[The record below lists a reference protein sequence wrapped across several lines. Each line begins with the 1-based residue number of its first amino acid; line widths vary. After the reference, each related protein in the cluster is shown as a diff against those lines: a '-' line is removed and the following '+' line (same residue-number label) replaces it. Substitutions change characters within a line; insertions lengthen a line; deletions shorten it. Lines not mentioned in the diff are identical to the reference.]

1 MEKITIDE
9 ENKKRIKKYLKS
21 AIISYDEK
29 DIELLEKDNQLT
41 ERLAYKVFRELMRD
55 SQRIRD
61 ILEPEGEFK
70 EQIAQAFKQ
79 FDAIQKNDLYNM
91 GIEEIFSNMQ
101 TCFELKE
108 AESTHYRAI
117 DLRRIAETVI
127 HSIDGV
133 DKYKIELQPEAKE
146 ELQKIQEELGSLLKA
161 DKTDIQGI
169 QDRVNKYN
177 NYAIQIWNDYITD
190 VGNETDDKFR
200 YVVHNLTSGVIE
212 GDFRTK
218 YMSTSLIT
226 NNTMGVYGQSRCG
239 LIIKPKHIISA
250 CYKDTYTNN
259 YRENEDELFNI
270 QPAIQLPQEIE
281 EICVQQTI
289 ETNGEMLNYEKES
302 IYPEIV
308 VDEYEIE
315 GIYYISNGEHE
326 LSPNYERAR
335 KMAEDRGLPLKEK
348 DISKERIKKG
358 LEPMTENSQK
368 NFCKNIL
375 YKYCIGNEILER
387 NNSQYGSTFVNN
399 NYQNLYERYMKLKER
414 GEFTKEDL
422 LKEFRQVILDD
433 DVQRWERM
441 EFYHSG
447 FFTGELTEEDSRY
460 IINTRFD
467 FSKCNSYEEFAQLYS
482 RFCDVADG
490 RFVDE
495 KLGQYVSERFN
506 NRDAIMFVKSN
517 PQELRRI
524 FESGERS
531 LDGILAQIY
540 ARDSEEEKRTQVEQ
554 SQEEIAE
561 ESTVMIDECGEIV
574 RPNNNEQ
581 TEDYWQS
588 WQEIQTISQPTNA
601 KIHKQKQPE
610 KLKAR
615 EESIRDEVGD
625 KKDIERNMQM
635 QEKQSSTVDLW
646 TNRFINYYSAIDRV
660 SQNVKAKFVEM
671 KSNIIKAITEK
682 LTERTSHRQVNTQKQ
697 DTNER

>member
-9 ENKKRIKKYLKS
+9 ENKKRIQKYLKS

-29 DIELLEKDNQLT
+29 DIELLEKDSQLT
-41 ERLAYKVFRELMRD
+41 ERLAYKISRELMED

-70 EQIAQAFKQ
+70 EQISQAFKQ

-108 AESTHYRAI
+108 TESTHYKAI

-133 DKYKIELQPEAKE
+133 DRYKIELQPDAKD

-169 QDRVNKYN
+169 QDRVNTYN
-177 NYAIQIWNDYITD
+177 NYAIQIWNDYITN

-200 YVVHNLTSGVIE
+200 YVVHNLTSGVID

-250 CYKDTYTNN
+250 SYKDTYTNN

-302 IYPEIV
+302 IYSEIV

-348 DISKERIKKG
+348 DISKERMKNG
-358 LEPMTENSQK
+358 LEPMTENSKK
-368 NFCKNIL
+368 NFCQNIL
-375 YKYCIGNEILER
+375 SKYCIGDEILEK
-387 NNSQYGSTFVNN
+387 NNSQYGSTFVKN

-460 IINTRFD
+460 IINARFD
-467 FSKCNSYEEFAQLYS
+467 FSKCNSYEDFAQLYS
-482 RFCDVADG
+482 KFCDVVDG

-495 KLGQYVSERFN
+495 KLEQYLSERFN
-506 NRDAIMFVKSN
+506 NRDAIMFAKSN
-517 PQELRRI
+517 PQELRKI

-531 LDGILAQIY
+531 LDGILAQVY
-540 ARDSEEEKRTQVEQ
+540 SRGSKEEKRTQ
-554 SQEEIAE
+554 EEVAGE
-561 ESTVMIDECGEIV
+561 ATFMIDKYGEIV
-574 RPNNNEQ
+574 RPNNNAQ
-581 TEDYWQS
+581 TEEYWQS
-588 WQEIQTISQPTNA
+588 WKETQTASQPANA
-601 KIHKQKQPE
+601 KKYEQQQPE
-610 KLKAR
+610 KVRPR

-625 KKDIERNMQM
+625 KKDIESNMQM
-635 QEKQSSTVDLW
+635 QERQPPTVDLW
-646 TNRFINYYSAIDRV
+646 TNRFSNWYSAIDRV

-671 KSNIIKAITEK
+671 KSNIIKAISEK
-682 LTERTSHRQVNTQKQ
+682 LTERTNHRKVNTQKQ

>member
-9 ENKKRIKKYLKS
+9 ENKKRIQKYLKS

-29 DIELLEKDNQLT
+29 DIELLEKDSQLT
-41 ERLAYKVFRELMRD
+41 ERLAYKISRELMED

-70 EQIAQAFKQ
+70 EQISQAFKQ
-79 FDAIQKNDLYNM
+79 FDAIQKNNLYNM

-108 AESTHYRAI
+108 TESTHYKAI

-133 DKYKIELQPEAKE
+133 DRYKIELQPDAKD

-169 QDRVNKYN
+169 QDRVNTYN
-177 NYAIQIWNDYITD
+177 NYAIQIWNDYITN

-200 YVVHNLTSGVIE
+200 YVVHNLTSGVID

-250 CYKDTYTNN
+250 SYKDTYTNN

-302 IYPEIV
+302 IYSEIV

-348 DISKERIKKG
+348 DISKERMKNG
-358 LEPMTENSQK
+358 LEPMTENSKK
-368 NFCKNIL
+368 NFCQNIL
-375 YKYCIGNEILER
+375 SKYCIGDEILEK
-387 NNSQYGSTFVNN
+387 NNSQYGSTFVKN

-460 IINTRFD
+460 IINARFD
-467 FSKCNSYEEFAQLYS
+467 FSKCNSYEDFAQLYS
-482 RFCDVADG
+482 KFCDVVDG

-495 KLGQYVSERFN
+495 KLEQYLSERFN
-506 NRDAIMFVKSN
+506 NRDAIMFAKSN
-517 PQELRRI
+517 PQELRKI

-531 LDGILAQIY
+531 LDGILAQVY
-540 ARDSEEEKRTQVEQ
+540 SRGSKEEKRTQ
-554 SQEEIAE
+554 EEVAGE
-561 ESTVMIDECGEIV
+561 ATFMIDKYGEIV
-574 RPNNNEQ
+574 RPNNNAQ
-581 TEDYWQS
+581 TEEYWQS
-588 WQEIQTISQPTNA
+588 WKETQTASQPANA
-601 KIHKQKQPE
+601 KKYEQQQPE
-610 KLKAR
+610 KVRPR

-625 KKDIERNMQM
+625 KKDIESNMQM
-635 QEKQSSTVDLW
+635 QERQPPTVDLW
-646 TNRFINYYSAIDRV
+646 TNRFSNWYSAIDRV

-671 KSNIIKAITEK
+671 KSDILKAISDKMKKRDKNKNIDYQEEDIQAK
-682 LTERTSHRQVNTQKQ
+682 
-697 DTNER
+697 